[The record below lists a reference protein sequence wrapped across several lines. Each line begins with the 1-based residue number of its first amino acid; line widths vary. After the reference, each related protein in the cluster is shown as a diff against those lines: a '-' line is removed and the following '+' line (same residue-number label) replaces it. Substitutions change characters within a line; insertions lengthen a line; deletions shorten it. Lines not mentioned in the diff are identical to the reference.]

1 AGRRR
6 SVVEAVESR
15 TSLREGKTMAAN
27 NNGGKRMRASVGLLA
42 ACAGVLVAARAEA
55 AGPKIGL
62 SLPTQREERWVK
74 DRQTMEAEA
83 KKAGIEL
90 RVQVTDNDASK
101 QVAQCENLISQGIKV
116 LILAPHDASSAS
128 VIIDK
133 TSKAGIKVISYD
145 RLVTDSPLDYY
156 YLSFDN
162 VKVGELQGDFITKK
176 VPKGVYIV
184 LAGSPTDN
192 NAKLFRE
199 GAMKYIKPLA
209 DKGDIKIVMDQ
220 FVKDWQPSEAQKL
233 CEQSLTANQNK
244 VDAVLAP
251 NDGTAGGCIQA
262 LASQGLAGKVPITGQ
277 DAELSGAIRIVQGVQ
292 SMTIFKDTRALGK
305 KAIEMAVDIAGGKS
319 IDTGGKVV
327 NNNRK
332 DVPSV
337 LLTPVIVTKENLD
350 HVLILSGFYPY
361 GTYTGD
367 NVLDGQV
374 QKFDRIRDSEH
385 AGIAIIYQEL
395 ALVKQMTI
403 AENIFLGSEL
413 CMGKGVINWNETFQ
427 RTSKALKEVGLKLS
441 PASRIIDPGRGSQQL
456 VEIAKALT

>member
-1 AGRRR
+1 MRR
-6 SVVEAVESR
+6 SLALSIAFAG
-15 TSLREGKTMAAN
+15 SFLMAAPH
-27 NNGGKRMRASVGLLA
+27 AQA
-42 ACAGVLVAARAEA
+42 AGVKV
-55 AGPKIGL
+55 GL

-74 DRQTMEAEA
+74 DKQVMEAEA
-83 KKAGIEL
+83 KKKGIDL

-133 TSKAGIKVISYD
+133 AAKAGIKVVSYD

-162 VKVGELQGDFITKK
+162 VKVGELQGEFITKK
-176 VPKGVYIV
+176 VPKGTYIV

-199 GAMKYIKPLA
+199 GAMKFIKPLA

-233 CEQSLTANQNK
+233 CEQALTANQNK

-262 LASQGLAGKVPITGQ
+262 LAAQGLAGKVPITGQ

-292 SMTIFKDTRALGK
+292 SMTIFKDTRELGK
-305 KAIEMAVDIAGGKS
+305 KAIEMALELANGKP
-319 IDTGGKVV
+319 IDTQGKVV
-327 NNNRK
+327 FNNKK

-337 LLTPVIVTKENLD
+337 LLTPFIVTKDNLD
-350 HVLILSGFYPY
+350 DMLIK
-361 GTYTGD
+361 TGY
-367 NVLDGQV
+367 LKKEQV
-374 QKFDRIRDSEH
+374 YRK
-385 AGIAIIYQEL
+385 
-395 ALVKQMTI
+395 
-403 AENIFLGSEL
+403 
-413 CMGKGVINWNETFQ
+413 
-427 RTSKALKEVGLKLS
+427 
-441 PASRIIDPGRGSQQL
+441 
-456 VEIAKALT
+456 